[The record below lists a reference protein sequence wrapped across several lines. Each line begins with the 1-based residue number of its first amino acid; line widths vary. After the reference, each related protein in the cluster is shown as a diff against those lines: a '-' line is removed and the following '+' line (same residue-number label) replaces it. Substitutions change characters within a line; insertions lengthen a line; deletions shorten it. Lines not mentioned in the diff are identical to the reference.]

1 MNHWIMDYETLS
13 NCFVAVFKHYKTN
26 EKKVFVIHD
35 LIDNFS
41 DLLKFLDQN
50 IKNKEWHISFNGLA
64 FDAQITNYIL
74 DNEHKW
80 MTYTASEIAV
90 AIYSYAQSCIDN
102 SKQNKFQEYP
112 QWKMHIQQ
120 LDVFKLNHW
129 DNKGKKSSLKWIQFS
144 MDWDNLLDMPIEHTK
159 HIDKHEQINTIID
172 YCINDVESTAAIYNR
187 SISQIKL
194 RKELSKN
201 YNVNLFSAS
210 EPRISKEIFMY
221 YMRSKMKITK
231 YDFKKLRTNR
241 TSIDCRN
248 IILPYIKFKTEKF
261 NNLLHKL
268 KKTKLDPESLKGQ
281 FNFNVDYKNVKTYF
295 GLGGVHGACKNIY
308 KSDDEY
314 IIMSSDVISFYP
326 NLVIRNQW
334 SPQHFPK
341 ELFCPQYEWFFDERV
356 KIPKSNPMNY
366 VLKIIL
372 NSTFGLS
379 NDATSFF
386 YDPELCMRITINGQL
401 TLMMLYERIME
412 EIPGAISIMH
422 NTDGIEIKIPR
433 VYEEK
438 YLEICSDWEK
448 ITKLFLEHDK
458 YSQMIVGDVNNYI
471 AIQEAK
477 NVDITKWRQIR
488 NSNPHYIFSVKGSKF
503 QYSSVKLKGRF
514 NFHNLELHK
523 NKSKL
528 VVAKGVY
535 EYFINN
541 ILPNDYIK
549 TNTNILDYCIA
560 QKSKGDWQQIKR
572 VSNKGVIKEIPI
584 QKINRYYISNKG
596 CKIVKIHKYDNREIQ
611 LESGKWKQT
620 IFNKISIKNKFE
632 DYNVNIKY
640 YIKAIEN
647 EIDNIINISKKQL
660 RIF

>member
-1 MNHWIMDYETLS
+1 MDYETLS
-13 NCFVAVFKHYKTN
+13 NCFVAVFQHYKSN
-26 EKKVFVIHD
+26 EKKIFVVNN
-35 LIDNFS
+35 LEDNF
-41 DLLKFLDQN
+41 DALLLFLKSN
-50 IKNKEWHISFNGLA
+50 IKNKEWHISYNGLN
-64 FDAQITNYIL
+64 FDAQITHYIL
-74 DNEHKW
+74 NNNYKW
-80 MTYTASEIAV
+80 LTYTGSDIAKS
-90 AIYSYAQSCIDN
+90 IYAYAQSCI
-102 SKQNKFQEYP
+102 NKSRSNEFQEYP
-112 QWKMHIQQ
+112 EWRMQIQQ

-129 DNKGKKSSLKWIQFS
+129 DNKAKSSSLKWIQFS
-144 MDWDNLLDMPIEHTK
+144 MDWDNLLDMPIEHTE
-159 HIDKHEQINTIID
+159 HIENYEQINTIID

-187 SISQIKL
+187 STSQIKL
-194 RKELSKN
+194 RKALSKQ
-201 YNVNLFSAS
+201 YNINLFSAS
-210 EPRISKEIFMY
+210 EPRISKEIFMF

-231 YDFKKLRTNR
+231 YDFKKLRTHR
-241 TSIDCRN
+241 TSINCGD
-248 IILPYIKFKTEKF
+248 IILPYISFKTEKF

-268 KKTKLDPESLKGQ
+268 QNTKLDPEYLKGQ
-281 FNFNVDYKNVKTYF
+281 FNFTVDYKNVKTHF
-295 GLGGVHGACKNIY
+295 GLGGVHGACKDVY

-314 IIMSSDVISFYP
+314 IIMSSDVTSFYP

-433 VYEEK
+433 VYEEQ

-448 ITKLFLEHDK
+448 TSKLFLEHAK
-458 YSQMIVGDVNNYI
+458 YSKLIVGDVNNYI
-471 AIQEAK
+471 AIEEPK
-477 NVDITKWRQIR
+477 KVEITKWREIR
-488 NSNPHYIFSVKGSKF
+488 NNNPHYIFKVIGSDF
-503 QYSSVKLKGRF
+503 LYCSVKLKGRF
-514 NFHNLELHK
+514 NFHNLDLHK

-541 ILPNDYIK
+541 ILPADYIK

-560 QKSKGDWQQIKR
+560 QKSRGDWQQIKR
-572 VSNKGVIKEIPI
+572 VSLDGIIKEIPI
-584 QKINRYYISNKG
+584 QKTNRYYISNKG
-596 CKIVKIHKYDNREIQ
+596 CKIVKVHRYDEREIQ

-620 IFNKISIKNKFE
+620 ILNKLCIKNKFE

>member
-1 MNHWIMDYETLS
+1 
-13 NCFVAVFKHYKTN
+13 
-26 EKKVFVIHD
+26 
-35 LIDNFS
+35 
-41 DLLKFLDQN
+41 
-50 IKNKEWHISFNGLA
+50 
-64 FDAQITNYIL
+64 
-74 DNEHKW
+74 
-80 MTYTASEIAV
+80 
-90 AIYSYAQSCIDN
+90 
-102 SKQNKFQEYP
+102 
-112 QWKMHIQQ
+112 
-120 LDVFKLNHW
+120 
-129 DNKGKKSSLKWIQFS
+129 
-144 MDWDNLLDMPIEHTK
+144 MDWDNLLDMPIEHTM
-159 HIDKHEQINTIID
+159 HIDNKKQIDIIID
-172 YCINDVESTAAIYNR
+172 YCINDVESTAAIYNK

-194 RKELSKN
+194 RKSLSKQ

-210 EPRISKEIFMY
+210 EPRISKEIFMF

-231 YDFKKLRTNR
+231 YDFKKLRTHR

-261 NNLLHKL
+261 NSLLHKL
-268 KKTKLDPESLKGQ
+268 QNTKLDPEFLKGQ
-281 FNFNVDYKNVKTYF
+281 FNFSIDYKNVKTYF
-295 GLGGVHGACKNIY
+295 GLGGVHGACKNVY
-308 KSDDEY
+308 ESDDEY
-314 IIMSSDVISFYP
+314 IIMSSDVTSFYP

-379 NDATSFF
+379 NDVTSFF

-448 ITKLFLEHDK
+448 TTKLFLEHDK
-458 YSQMIVGDVNNYI
+458 YSKIIVGDVNNYI

-560 QKSKGDWQQIKR
+560 QKSRGDWQQIKR

-620 IFNKISIKNKFE
+620 IFNEISIKNKFE